1 MNRYYW
7 IALCLATISAMT
19 LSVIWILGSSN
30 QEQREIIGVLFT
42 VVGVFVTIIFGIL
55 GYIESKRKNAN
66 LEISIQSPKREFLS
80 DLLNKENSILY
91 YLANLEATL
100 DSVSKFI
107 PLSTEYEHDSD
118 ENIIHLLQSFEWA
131 KRENRFSLETITK
144 KPIDFISAHEHFQR
158 YCQVPIL
165 YTKAK

>member
-30 QEQREIIGVLFT
+30 QEQREIISALFT

-55 GYIESKRKNAN
+55 GYIESKRKDAN

-91 YLANLEATL
+91 YFG
-100 DSVSKFI
+100 S
-107 PLSTEYEHDSD
+107 Y
-118 ENIIHLLQSFEWA
+118 A
-131 KRENRFSLETITK
+131 KSGRPT
-144 KPIDFISAHEHFQR
+144 P
-158 YCQVPIL
+158 
-165 YTKAK
+165 